1 MPADGQAEG
10 GTERS
15 ARWAATRGWCVVRGE
30 TSHTERGREECR
42 GGARVGLEAGLP
54 VVYGV
59 VTADNTEQA
68 GSGSQQAGDR
78 GRDAALVAVEMATFL
93 RALHPEI
100 A

>member
-1 MPADGQAEG
+1 
-10 GTERS
+10 
-15 ARWAATRGWCVVRGE
+15 VVRGE
-30 TSHTERGREECR
+30 TSHTEGGREECR
-42 GGARVGLEAGLP
+42 GGGARVGLEAGLP

-68 GSGSQQAGDR
+68 GSGSQQAGNR